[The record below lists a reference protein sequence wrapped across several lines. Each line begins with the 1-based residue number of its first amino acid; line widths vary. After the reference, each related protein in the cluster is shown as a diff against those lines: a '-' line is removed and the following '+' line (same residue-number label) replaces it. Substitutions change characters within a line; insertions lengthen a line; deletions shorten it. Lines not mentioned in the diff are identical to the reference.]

1 MFSKIVMVN
10 TKKKPVCLHF
20 HIFKNAGSTVD
31 YILKKNFST
40 DAILL
45 DTGKPQGILSF
56 ETVLHCFN
64 KHYPNVKSLSSHQ
77 LRFPIPQNSG
87 FNFLPMVFIRHPID
101 RAFSI
106 FSFDKRRK
114 DNKGATG
121 VEMAKN
127 LPASEYFK
135 WSITQDERYIM
146 KNFQVIFLSSKPPL
160 VKAET
165 QDLKI
170 AIERLKECKVVG
182 VVERMDESLLYAE
195 ENLRQWFS
203 EIDFS
208 YVEQNVSEER
218 EVKLNDRLEKLRA
231 KIGDKTYSEFEDTNK
246 LDFKLYLKANKIL
259 DEKLKSVENFDE
271 KMLDFKKRCKNL
283 Q

>member
-1 MFSKIVMVN
+1 LHFLGNDTLNSKRTI
-10 TKKKPVCLHF
+10 CLHF
-20 HIFKNAGSTVD
+20 HIYKNAGSTVD

-45 DTGKPQGILSF
+45 DTGKPRGILSF
-56 ETVLHCFN
+56 ETVLHCFT

-77 LRFPIPQNSG
+77 LKFPIPQNSG

-101 RAFSI
+101 RALSI
-106 FSFDKRRK
+106 YSFDKRRK
-114 DNKGATG
+114 DIKGDIG
-121 VEMAKN
+121 VEMTKS

-135 WSITQDERYIM
+135 WSITQDEHYVM
-146 KNFQVIFLSSKPPL
+146 KNFQVRFLSSKPPR

-182 VVERMDESLLYAE
+182 VIDRMDESLLYAE
-195 ENLRQWFS
+195 ENLRQLFS

-208 YVEQNVSEER
+208 YVEQNVSDER
-218 EVKLNDRLEKLRA
+218 EVKLNERLEKARQE
-231 KIGDKTYSEFEDTNK
+231 IGNKTYSELEDTNK
-246 LDFKLYLKANKIL
+246 LDFKLYLEANKIL

-271 KMLDFKKRCKNL
+271 KMSDFKKRCKNL
-283 Q
+283 K

>member
-1 MFSKIVMVN
+1 MHFLGNDSLNSTRTIF
-10 TKKKPVCLHF
+10 LHF

-40 DAILL
+40 DAIFL
-45 DTGKPQGILSF
+45 DTGKPRGILSF
-56 ETVLHCFN
+56 ETILHCFK

-77 LRFPIPQNSG
+77 LRFPIRKNSG

-114 DNKGATG
+114 DIKGVTG

-135 WSITQDERYIM
+135 WSITQDERYVM

-160 VKAET
+160 IKAET

-208 YVEQNVSEER
+208 FVEQNVSKER

-231 KIGDKTYSEFEDTNK
+231 KIGDKTYSELEDINK

>member
-1 MFSKIVMVN
+1 MIKQN
-10 TKKKPVCLHF
+10 NPVCLNF
-20 HIFKNAGSTVD
+20 HIYKNAGSTVD

-40 DAILL
+40 GAILL
-45 DTGKPQGILSF
+45 DTGKPLGILSF
-56 ETVLHCFN
+56 KTILHCFK

-77 LRFPIPQNSG
+77 LRFPIPRNSG
-87 FNFLPMVFIRHPID
+87 FNFLPMIFIRHPID

-106 FSFDKRRK
+106 FSFLKKEKNIEGDL
-114 DNKGATG
+114 G

-127 LPASEYFK
+127 LPASAYFK
-135 WSITQDERYIM
+135 WSITHEEHNVI
-146 KNFQVIFLSSKPPL
+146 KNFQVRFLSSKPPR

-182 VVERMDESLLYAE
+182 VIERMDESLLCAE

-208 YVEQNVSEER
+208 YVEQNVSKER
-218 EVKLNDRLEKLRA
+218 EKKLNDRLEKFKA
-231 KIGDKTYSEFEDTNK
+231 KIGDKVYSDLLKINK

-259 DEKLKSVENFDE
+259 DKKLKNVENFDE

>member
-1 MFSKIVMVN
+1 MIKQN
-10 TKKKPVCLHF
+10 NPVCLHF
-20 HIFKNAGSTVD
+20 HIFKNAGTTVE
-31 YILKKNFST
+31 YILKKKFSK

-45 DTGKPQGILSF
+45 DTGKPRGILSF
-56 ETVLHCFN
+56 KTVLHCFE

-77 LRFPIPQNSG
+77 LRFPIPRNSK

-101 RAFSI
+101 RAVSI
-106 FSFDKRRK
+106 FSFLKSQK
-114 DNKGATG
+114 NSKGNIG
-121 VEMAKN
+121 IEKAKN
-127 LPASEYFK
+127 LPAIDYFK
-135 WSITQDERYIM
+135 WNIAYEDNFII
-146 KNFQVIFLSSKPPL
+146 KNFQVRFLASKPIG
-160 VKAET
+160 VKANT
-165 QDLKI
+165 NDLEI
-170 AIERLKECKVVG
+170 ATERLKKCIVG

-208 YVEQNVSEER
+208 YVEQNVSKDR
-218 EVKLNDRLEKLRA
+218 EKKLNDRLEKFKA
-231 KIGDKTYSEFEDTNK
+231 KIGNKTYSDLEKINK

-259 DEKLKSVENFDE
+259 DKKLKNVENFDE